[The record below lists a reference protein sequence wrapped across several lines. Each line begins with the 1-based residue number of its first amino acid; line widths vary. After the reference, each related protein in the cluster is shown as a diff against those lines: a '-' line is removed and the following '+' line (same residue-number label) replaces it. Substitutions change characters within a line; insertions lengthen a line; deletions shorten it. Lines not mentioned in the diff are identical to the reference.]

1 MKQSGFEG
9 KAENVGLSVGEMH
22 FEMHLLVRWKSAG
35 NVMQVQADFLSRILL
50 KELASSLT

>member
-9 KAENVGLSVGEMH
+9 KAENVELSVGEMH
-22 FEMHLLVRWKSAG
+22 FEMHLSVRWKSAG

>member
-1 MKQSGFEG
+1 MVLKEKRKTG
-9 KAENVGLSVGEMH
+9 GLSVGEMH
-22 FEMHLLVRWKSAG
+22 FEMHLSVRWKSAR